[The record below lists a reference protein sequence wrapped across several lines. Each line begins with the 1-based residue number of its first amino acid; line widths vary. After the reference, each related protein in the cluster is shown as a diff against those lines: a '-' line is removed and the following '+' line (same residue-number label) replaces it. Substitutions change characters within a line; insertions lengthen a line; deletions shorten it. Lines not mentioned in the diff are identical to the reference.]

1 MVLAKRG
8 CVGRRLAFFASIV
21 IACWPSNAFA
31 YRPFDSTD
39 PAVADLNSFEV
50 ELSPVSYRHDDSG
63 RTWIAPQLRLN
74 YGFAKDW
81 EVVLEGQ
88 GEHQPGF
95 ESRLV
100 EDALS
105 LKYIIKEGT
114 PQDMPGPSVATE
126 FGVLLPGVHDQK
138 GTGATI
144 TGIVGQKFSWGAVHV
159 NLSGSLTRDQRGE
172 IFFGTILEGPEA
184 WPVRPVAEFV
194 YQRESGGHNE
204 TALLAGIIWKVK
216 DSLAFDFALRHA
228 KIDGR
233 PETEVRAGLTF
244 DFSYL

>member
-1 MVLAKRG
+1 MEKLLRSVQRIALFVSLGLA
-8 CVGRRLAFFASIV
+8 S
-21 IACWPSNAFA
+21 WSQNAFA

-39 PAVADLNSFEV
+39 PAVADLNNFEV
-50 ELSPVSYRHDDSG
+50 ELSPLSYRHDDSG

-88 GEHQPGF
+88 GEHERGF

-100 EDALS
+100 ENALS
-105 LKYIIKEGT
+105 FKYIIKEGT
-114 PQDMPGPSVATE
+114 LQDMLGPSVATE

-144 TGIVGQKFSWGAVHV
+144 TGIIGQKFSWGAVHV
-159 NLSGSLTRDQRGE
+159 NLSGALTRDQRGE
-172 IFFGTILEGPEA
+172 MVFGTILEGPDA
-184 WPVRPVAEFV
+184 WAVRPVAEFV
-194 YQRESGGHNE
+194 YQRETSGHHE
-204 TALLAGIIWKVK
+204 MALLAGAIWKVE
-216 DSLAFDFALRHA
+216 DSLAFDFALRQA

-233 PETEVRAGLTF
+233 PETQVRAGLTF
-244 DFSYL
+244 DFSFR

>member
-1 MVLAKRG
+1 MHSVPRLRLFLLLA
-8 CVGRRLAFFASIV
+8 
-21 IACWPSNAFA
+21 IAGWSSSAWA

-50 ELSPVSYRHDDSG
+50 ELSPLSYRHDDTG

-88 GEHQPGF
+88 GQHQRGL

-100 EDALS
+100 ENALS

-114 PQDMPGPSVATE
+114 LQDKLGPSIATE
-126 FGVLLPGVHDQK
+126 FGVLLPDVHGED

-144 TGIVGQKFSWGAVHV
+144 TGIIGQKFSWGAVHV

-172 IFFGTILEGPEA
+172 MFFGTILEGPDA
-184 WPVRPVAEFV
+184 WTVRPVAEFV
-194 YQRESGGHNE
+194 YQRVSGGHEE
-204 TALLAGIIWKVK
+204 TALLGGLIWKVK

-228 KIDGR
+228 ENNGR

-244 DFSYL
+244 DFSIR